1 MDKLR
6 GEPNMSG
13 DRFLLIKTWSNRL
26 WPDLEHV
33 LGQLLIAE
41 ITERVPVIYWPTHCL
56 HNGFIHTNGFE
67 LYFEP
72 VSDYTIFDLA
82 KPGYT
87 FYPPIWEADNLLEE
101 DAVKDTWMYRSIGDL
116 ISSDAN
122 VVVGD
127 VYFSVSE
134 IIPFIKKDNSA
145 YGMTIEEIY
154 RYLYKKYIKIKR
166 DILTEVQGFYQ
177 SWLRDGHPL
186 LAVHVRRE
194 EDGMIIDERK
204 DIAEEHFWYRNS
216 RKYGEK
222 TTKNKKIRYRFLR
235 QGRILKAN
243 TQYHGEIRKIMN
255 KYAVRKIFLLTD
267 SEEVLEEYRR
277 VYGDRLV
284 YTDCKRLTNDEPS
297 YKMENPMIKRRRGV
311 ETIKDACL
319 AAECDFFI
327 GNDFSS
333 LSRAISRLK
342 DWPDG
347 NIKLLFRQRRKR
359 RYPINAKLITAKE
372 NKIWRSVKEFAG
384 KLYRKIK
391 EKLYGGGGGFDE

>member
-1 MDKLR
+1 
-6 GEPNMSG
+6 MSG